1 MHLLQ
6 VYDIYDTAQLRSHRV
21 GAHVYNMQ
29 EYLYKF
35 INFVPVPGLREGW
48 GATERD
54 GSRGG
59 SDPHNNRRF
68 FSRAKRFP
76 SFSANF
82 APAQKKSSRR
92 AACNKYR
99 Q

>member
-35 INFVPVPGLREGW
+35 INFVPVPGLREGV
-48 GATERD
+48 ERPLKEMF
-54 GSRGG
+54 RVQA
-59 SDPHNNRRF
+59 PILIIAI
-68 FSRAKRFP
+68 FS
-76 SFSANF
+76 
-82 APAQKKSSRR
+82 
-92 AACNKYR
+92 
-99 Q
+99 